1 MELGK
6 KEKILASIILGCL
19 VILFSIFILKNSI
32 FYDYEKSFKEY
43 LVNYPKTKDISKI
56 NNIIERYQNNE
67 LVTNNINKLVLENV
81 EEWINNFNKDYES
94 TSLLDSSYEDIK
106 DVIKSYVTNTKDKV
120 VINHEKEYY
129 DLIER
134 LYLSKTDYLTGL
146 SSYENKDF
154 EEAYTYFN
162 KVIKIDSSFKL
173 IPPLIDNCI
182 NNYLEKVYHE
192 IDTILADLNDT
203 NEKEILIKIINTLT
217 NYENTSSI
225 DLSIS
230 KSFNETKDK
239 YLDELKNIYKEELT
253 KLINE
258 NKYEEAN
265 IILSETYTYF
275 EEDIFKEEQD
285 MINNHLP
292 VELIKLK
299 PVDISGWWKVDES
312 IILQKGSYKDMQSN
326 VLTYNLNKEYQ
337 SLNFDIVSLNK
348 LKKDNTSVY
357 IKIYSDNKLIYTSDN
372 ITYNSN
378 AIKCHLNVS
387 NTMELKLEAY
397 YNIDNKS
404 DKSLF
409 NFLELENGILE
420 KS

>member
-19 VILFSIFILKNSI
+19 VILFSIFILKNSV
-32 FYDYEKSFKEY
+32 FYDYEKSFTEY
-43 LVNYPKTKDISKI
+43 LINYPRTKDISKI

-106 DVIKSYVTNTKDKV
+106 DVIKSYVANTKDKV

-146 SSYENKDF
+146 SSYENNDF
-154 EEAYTYFN
+154 ELSYTYFN
-162 KVIKIDSSFKL
+162 KIIKIDSSYKL
-173 IPPLIDNCI
+173 LPPLIDNCI
-182 NNYLEKVYHE
+182 NNYLEKVYNE

-203 NEKEILIKIINTLT
+203 NHKEILIKVVNTLT

-239 YLDELKNIYKEELT
+239 YLDELKSIYKEELT

-265 IILSETYTYF
+265 TLLLGSYTYF
-275 EEDIFKEEQD
+275 EENTFREEKD
-285 MINNHLP
+285 TINSHLP
-292 VELIKLK
+292 VALI
-299 PVDISGWWKVDES
+299 
-312 IILQKGSYKDMQSN
+312 Q
-326 VLTYNLNKEYQ
+326 LNP
-337 SLNFDIVSLNK
+337 IMV
-348 LKKDNTSVY
+348 
-357 IKIYSDNKLIYTSDN
+357 IKIQL
-372 ITYNSN
+372 
-378 AIKCHLNVS
+378 
-387 NTMELKLEAY
+387 
-397 YNIDNKS
+397 
-404 DKSLF
+404 
-409 NFLELENGILE
+409 
-420 KS
+420 